1 MQNVKRI
8 VCLANSRKSN
18 GRCIAGREWSDNQ
31 AGQWIRPVS
40 ARENQEVRKNER
52 QYENRSDPQ
61 VLDIID
67 IPLLKRQPEDYQTE
81 NWLLDSEHDWRKV
94 GHLPRSDLPALT
106 DPDGPLWLD
115 GHSTSKG
122 KNNKIPLAT
131 TGSIAD
137 SLRLIRIECLQLNVA
152 MHKGFGHRRPRL
164 RVQGR
169 FSHAGNEY
177 ALWVTDPKFE
187 QTYFAKPAGD
197 YEIGE
202 CYLTISLGEYQGAC
216 YKLIAAIITA
226 GGQQGNERN

>member
-1 MQNVKRI
+1 MV
-8 VCLANSRKSN
+8 
-18 GRCIAGREWSDNQ
+18 
-31 AGQWIRPVS
+31 RPVS
-40 ARENQEVRKNER
+40 ARKNQGVSKNER
-52 QYENRSDPQ
+52 QYEDGSDPQ

-81 NWLLDSEHDWRKV
+81 NWLLDSEHYWRKV

-122 KNNKIPLAT
+122 ENDKIPMNIIN
-131 TGSIAD
+131 SIAN
-137 SLRLIRIECLQLNVA
+137 SLRLIRLEYLQLNVSMPGEA
-152 MHKGFGHRRPRL
+152 FGNRKR

-169 FSHAGNEY
+169 FSHAGKGY
-177 ALWVTDPKFE
+177 TLRVTDPKFD
-187 QTYFAKPAGD
+187 AKPNGG
-197 YEIGE
+197 YEIRE
-202 CYLTISLGEYQGAC
+202 CYLTISLGEPFNSTGAC